1 MIVLTVTI
9 VLKLFIDISPVD
21 GFDSLIGKDYI
32 IYILKNQFKII
43 NYYLFNENF

>member
-21 GFDSLIGKDYI
+21 GFDSLIGKDY
-32 IYILKNQFKII
+32 
-43 NYYLFNENF
+43 

>member
-9 VLKLFIDISPVD
+9 VLKLFIDISPFD

-32 IYILKNQFKII
+32 
-43 NYYLFNENF
+43 